1 MKKKTSII
9 ILTYNNFAMTK
20 DCILSIRKYTN
31 PIDYEIIVVDNCST
45 DETVSWLKEQTDL
58 HVIFMDEN
66 VGFPKGCNIGIE
78 ASSKENDILLLNND
92 TIVTSNWL
100 NNLQTCLHSDERIG
114 AVGAVSN
121 NGANLQGVEF
131 AYSNFEEMQEK
142 ALLNNVSDKERWE
155 EKVCLIGYCMLI
167 KREVIESLGGLDEGY
182 SPGYIEDNDLS
193 LRILNLGYKLYLCHD
208 AFIHHYLG
216 TSFRKNAEQFNQL
229 ILKNREYF
237 TKKWGFSV
245 FTFDHT
251 KNLSAFLGVEPT
263 VALDYQ
269 CGIGTSLLR
278 IKYLFPKAHVIGV
291 EKDLEKQKIAKLV
304 GEVHTDLTDL
314 KKEFFDTIFIGN
326 FLEEAESPLV
336 FLYEIQQY
344 LKPNGYII
352 GEFQNMSSIEHIKM
366 LFDDSWYYSRFQM
379 QNHFT
384 KKDIERM
391 FADTGYINAFF
402 YAYPKEVTEDEKM
415 IMEDNFLGSECQM
428 TYYAFSFQKK
438 DL

>member
-1 MKKKTSII
+1 M
-9 ILTYNNFAMTK
+9 
-20 DCILSIRKYTN
+20 
-31 PIDYEIIVVDNCST
+31 
-45 DETVSWLKEQTDL
+45 
-58 HVIFMDEN
+58 
-66 VGFPKGCNIGIE
+66 
-78 ASSKENDILLLNND
+78 
-92 TIVTSNWL
+92 
-100 NNLQTCLHSDERIG
+100 
-114 AVGAVSN
+114 
-121 NGANLQGVEF
+121 
-131 AYSNFEEMQEK
+131 
-142 ALLNNVSDKERWE
+142 
-155 EKVCLIGYCMLI
+155 
-167 KREVIESLGGLDEGY
+167 
-182 SPGYIEDNDLS
+182 
-193 LRILNLGYKLYLCHD
+193 
-208 AFIHHYLG
+208 
-216 TSFRKNAEQFNQL
+216 
-229 ILKNREYF
+229 
-237 TKKWGFSV
+237 
-245 FTFDHT
+245 
-251 KNLSAFLGVEPT
+251 SAFLGVEPT

-402 YAYPKEVTEDEKM
+402 YAYPKEVTEDEKK
-415 IMEDNFLGSECQM
+415 IMEGNFLGSECQM
-428 TYYAFSFQKK
+428 TYYALKKKKK